1 MMLRAVTYCRC
12 STEEESQKDALSKQ
26 VKEAAE
32 CVRKNGWILVDEYI
46 ESRSGTTTVG
56 RTEYNRLMEDMER
69 DQFDI
74 IVIKS
79 QDRLMRNTKDWYLFV
94 DRLVVR
100 QKKLYIYI
108 EQKFYTTDDALITGI
123 KAILAEEYSRELS
136 KKINNAHRHRQK
148 TGASVLLTPNV
159 YGFRKGADYEVEL
172 IEEEAEV
179 KRKMYQLCA
188 SGFGTRTIET
198 ILKNDGV
205 LKRSG
210 KPFSANDILRIIKNP
225 LNKGCV
231 VMGRLHYDFD
241 SKKTIRMPEEAQY
254 VHEHRIPATV
264 SDELW
269 ELANEAIRN
278 RRRNKSEREETKGR
292 NSGKYQLSEK
302 LYCGLCG
309 SPYYRRIRRRYKDNS
324 FIYEWKCKTYLETGR
339 NTGRLDRPQLR
350 KVKLEHVEG
359 CDNVHLEEE
368 KLYQLLEQNC
378 MQSYQIDKE
387 LITKKMVTVMKKVLR
402 EQNLQPEIEQKIQRK
417 EKLKLQMQRLVDKL
431 LDGVLSDQIYQ
442 EKQKEL
448 EQQLTLVQEQLTKLE
463 QKKAQKNLLED
474 RIKQIEKSLRED
486 NLIEKASVARMLDE
500 IDKIKIYPT
509 YMEVYLN
516 VQKVLG
522 VHGLSEVC
530 EEKADYEI
538 FKIEYGNMFDYKK
551 EKSQEREAIVELIR
565 ENPDMTVKMMA
576 EKLGISVVAARYR
589 VKVLKSENRI
599 RFNGAGGKGYW
610 EIL

>member
-159 YGFRKGADYEVEL
+159 YGFRKGADHEVEL

-241 SKKTIRMPEEAQY
+241 SKRQSVCPKRRSMSMSIGSRRPYQMNYGNLRIRQY
-254 VHEHRIPATV
+254 GIEDGT
-264 SDELW
+264 SQ
-269 ELANEAIRN
+269 
-278 RRRNKSEREETKGR
+278 
-292 NSGKYQLSEK
+292 SGK
-302 LYCGLCG
+302 
-309 SPYYRRIRRRYKDNS
+309 
-324 FIYEWKCKTYLETGR
+324 
-339 NTGRLDRPQLR
+339 RPR
-350 KVKLEHVEG
+350 A
-359 CDNVHLEEE
+359 
-368 KLYQLLEQNC
+368 
-378 MQSYQIDKE
+378 
-387 LITKKMVTVMKKVLR
+387 
-402 EQNLQPEIEQKIQRK
+402 EIQ
-417 EKLKLQMQRLVDKL
+417 
-431 LDGVLSDQIYQ
+431 
-442 EKQKEL
+442 
-448 EQQLTLVQEQLTKLE
+448 
-463 QKKAQKNLLED
+463 AN
-474 RIKQIEKSLRED
+474 
-486 NLIEKASVARMLDE
+486 
-500 IDKIKIYPT
+500 
-509 YMEVYLN
+509 
-516 VQKVLG
+516 
-522 VHGLSEVC
+522 
-530 EEKADYEI
+530 
-538 FKIEYGNMFDYKK
+538 
-551 EKSQEREAIVELIR
+551 
-565 ENPDMTVKMMA
+565 
-576 EKLGISVVAARYR
+576 IS
-589 VKVLKSENRI
+589 
-599 RFNGAGGKGYW
+599 
-610 EIL
+610 